1 MRFHFF
7 RDAVLNKIY
16 VKSRLKTLFF
26 WYLLSLMPETRK
38 HSLSSA
44 SELSGIG
51 IPSFSR
57 FLCGNEK
64 NAADAMNDLSK
75 KQARIYSRAPT
86 ASKNA
91 PRKIFVLID
100 DVLQKRCSLKSEN
113 VQKFNHG
120 HGFVI
125 GHHWTN
131 IMLFL
136 NGKTVPLPPVPFYTE
151 KYCREKKI
159 TYKTSHQRL
168 VEYIKTLNLNEYTG
182 PHACSDVIVLTD
194 SGFDD
199 KKIQKAVLKKNRHFI
214 CALKSGRGV
223 KSEAKHAKDPKSH
236 DWYGIAVFFNKFRK
250 LPWSSV
256 RIFTDGPKKRR
267 TEFRIRHAEVFLR
280 ETGKIRAV
288 CSEFGKKR
296 GGRRRYF
303 ACSDLK
309 MEPRQILIVY
319 RFRWKPEIFHK
330 HIKMHSGFG
339 HAAAKHFSSAASH
352 VHLVYTAYILLHSGL
367 PGTGDHSDTIIEKQ
381 GKVRQILEN
390 RKTAFV
396 IHELTK
402 IGGADRLK
410 NELKSALTV

>member
-1 MRFHFF
+1 M
-7 RDAVLNKIY
+7 I
-16 VKSRLKTLFF
+16 
-26 WYLLSLMPETRK
+26 ETRK
-38 HSLSSA
+38 HSLSFA
-44 SELSGIG
+44 SEISGIG

-64 NAADAMNDLSK
+64 NAVHTMNDLSK
-75 KQARIYSRAPT
+75 KQARIYSRALT
-86 ASKNA
+86 ASKKA
-91 PRKIFVLID
+91 PQKIFVLID

-125 GHHWTN
+125 GHQWTN
-131 IMLFL
+131 ILLFL
-136 NGKTVPLPPVPFYTE
+136 NGKTVPLPPVPFYTK
-151 KYCREKKI
+151 KYCREKNI
-159 TYKTSHQRL
+159 TCRTSHQRL
-168 VEYIKTLNLNEYTG
+168 VEYIKNLNLNEYIG
-182 PHACSDVIVLTD
+182 PHVSSDVIVLTD

-199 KKIQKAVLKKNRHFI
+199 KKIQRAVLKKKWHFI
-214 CALKSGRGV
+214 CALKCSRGV
-223 KSEAKHAKDPKSH
+223 KSEAEHAKDPKSSG
-236 DWYGIAVFFNKFRK
+236 WNGVEIFFKKFRK

-267 TEFRIRHAEVFLR
+267 TEFRIRHAEVFLK

-288 CSEFGKKR
+288 CSEFKKNR

-309 MEPRQILIVY
+309 MAPRQILIAY
-319 RFRWKPEIFHK
+319 RLRWKIEIFHK
-330 HIKMHSGFG
+330 YIKMHSGFE
-339 HAAAKHFSSAASH
+339 HAAAKHFSSVASH

-381 GKVRQILEN
+381 GKIRQILEN
-390 RKTAFV
+390 RKTACV